1 MSRAGNRIGV
11 AILLAAVVSAPAVAA
26 DDVDYLRDVKSIF
39 KVHCVRCHGPL
50 KSEAGLRLDTKAL
63 ALKGG
68 ENGAAL
74 APGQAAASLLLKRV
88 LADKEMRM
96 PPEGAGLSKA
106 EIETL
111 TRWIAAGAVSPEGE
125 TAEDPRNHW
134 SYRPV
139 KRPAVPKVAGEEW
152 SQNPVDAFVFTRQQ
166 QGRVTP
172 QSIAPRHVL
181 LRRVSLDL
189 VGLPP
194 SSEQLQEFL
203 ADKSPD
209 AYARAVDRLL
219 ASSHYGERW
228 GRHWLDVWRY
238 SDWYGFQSEVRFSQK
253 NIWHWRDWVVE
264 SLNADKG
271 YQRMAMEM
279 LAGDEIVPFDP
290 GSLRATGFLVRN
302 RNTDSREQWIRDTV
316 EHTSKAF
323 LAMTMAC
330 VQCHDH
336 PYDPIWHD
344 EYYRY
349 RNIFEPV
356 QVAIDSGGGGPG
368 GVDVAGV
375 ARIFDRDRN
384 AATKFYIRGNDK
396 TPDKTRKITP
406 GIPQVIGGWGEPQEV
421 GLPPRA
427 RVPHLRK
434 PVAEQTLARLND
446 NIRQAEKAMATAEA
460 LVVDFKKRLEKPA
473 SAPTKPGARNL
484 IRDTF
489 TPRRDPRWRSGAG
502 EWSEAAGG
510 GLVQSSVGD
519 DVEGWIE
526 FLPPGGSP
534 REFTLHVALKITG
547 GEMNRE
553 AGITFDRHEKGG
565 RNEGV
570 YLSAAKDKT
579 GLGFFSEFDGERH
592 YSDPLFRA
600 FDVPMGREFL
610 IRIHV
615 RDRLINVYVNDVLLQ
630 AHQLPTREPG
640 GIRLWTYDASAEFS
654 LLQVDRLPGNLV
666 LAPADS
672 IKQFSPFAVLDPGD
686 ASHAAFFEVLRQQA
700 RIKRAVQRQELAA
713 HQAAWTADAFRLFE
727 APPKEDKK
735 AVEDHKKKLEPLAIV
750 AQLAQRQLA
759 VAKAKETKFLADQVL
774 AMARARNRRGPMPG
788 VARDVRQTMV
798 EQLSK
803 AVIDAEKKVESTAK
817 QVAAAVATVEKP
829 STPRYSGLRGMY
841 GSSSGRRL
849 SLARWVAD
857 VKNPLTARVA
867 VNHIWLRHFERA
879 LVTSVFDFGL
889 SGEKPSHP
897 GLLDWLAA
905 ELMQPSLV
913 RAVRGNQVAWVA
925 GKPPVK
931 PWSMK
936 HLHRVIV
943 TSRAYRMSSSP
954 NEKNHAVDPDNRLV
968 WRMPPR
974 RMDAETVRDSIL
986 SVSGGLDATL
996 GGPDIPSA
1004 DGLSVP
1010 RRSLYFHQ
1018 SPEDQMA
1025 FLKLFDAADPAE
1037 CYQRHV
1043 SIVPHQALALFNSEI
1058 SLVHSRRL
1066 ARRLSKQAIETP
1078 AFVEAAFRQVLAR
1091 EVSTQEQ
1098 QICREFLE
1106 NREVSYRQAKT
1117 PKPPAALV
1125 KTAAA
1130 PSIDPRVHARENLVH
1145 SLFNHHDFVTIK

>member
-1 MSRAGNRIGV
+1 MVVAGKRTGV
-11 AILLAAVVSAPAVAA
+11 ALLLLALVSEPVAA
-26 DDVDYLRDVKSIF
+26 AEGIDYLRDVKPIF

-50 KSEAGLRLDTKAL
+50 KSEAELRLDTKAL

-74 APGQAAASLLLKRV
+74 VPGQVATSLLLKRV
-88 LADKEMRM
+88 LAEKDTRM
-96 PPEGAGLSKA
+96 PPEGTGLSKP

-111 TRWIAAGAVSPEGE
+111 RAWIAAGAVSPEGE
-125 TAEDPRNHW
+125 TAENPRDHW
-134 SYRPV
+134 AYQVV
-139 KRPAVPKVAGEEW
+139 KRPAVPKVDQAEW
-152 SQNPVDAFVFTRQQ
+152 SQNPVDAFIFSRQQ
-166 QGRVTP
+166 RGQVTP
-172 QSIAPRHVL
+172 QPTAPRHVL

-189 VGLPP
+189 IGLPP
-194 SSEQLQEFL
+194 SSEQLAEFL

-209 AYARAVDRLL
+209 AYDRAVNRLL
-219 ASSHYGERW
+219 ASPHYGERW

-238 SDWYGFQSEVRFSQK
+238 SDWYGFQDQVRFSQK

-316 EHTSKAF
+316 EHASKAF

-356 QVAIDSGGGGPG
+356 QVAIDGGGGGPG
-368 GVDVAGV
+368 GVDIAGV

-396 TPDKTRKITP
+396 TPDKSRKITP
-406 GIPQVIGGWGEPQEV
+406 GIPQVIGGWVEPKEV

-427 RVPHLRK
+427 RIPHLRK

-446 NIRQAEKAMATAEA
+446 NIQQAERAMATAVSLMA
-460 LVVDFKKRLEKPA
+460 DFKKRIEKPNGV
-473 SAPTKPGARNL
+473 PEKPGPGNL

-489 TPRRDPRWRSGAG
+489 TPKRDQRWRTGAG
-502 EWSEAAGG
+502 EWKEMAAGG
-510 GLVQSSVGD
+510 VRQASVGQ
-519 DVEGWIE
+519 DVEGWVE

-534 REFTLHVALKITG
+534 LAFTLHVVLKITG
-547 GEMNRE
+547 GEGARE

-570 YLSAAKDKT
+570 FLSAAKNKS

-592 YSDPLFRA
+592 YSEPLFRA
-600 FDVPMGREFL
+600 FEVPVGQEFA
-610 IRIHV
+610 IRVHV
-615 RDRLINVYVNDVLLQ
+615 RDRLINVYVNDVLMQ
-630 AHQLPTREPG
+630 AHQLPARQPG
-640 GIRLWTYDASAEFS
+640 GMRLWTNDASAEFS
-654 LLQVDRLPGNLV
+654 LLQVDRLSGNLAM
-666 LAPADS
+666 APADS
-672 IKQFSPFAVLDPGD
+672 IKLFSPYAALDPAD
-686 ASHAAFFEVLRQQA
+686 SSHATFFAAVHEQA
-700 RIKRAVQRQELAA
+700 TVKRAVHRQELAA

-727 APPKEDKK
+727 APAKEDKA
-735 AVEDHKKKLEPLAIV
+735 AVEVHKKKLEPLAIV
-750 AQLAQRQLA
+750 AQLAQRRLA
-759 VAKAKETKFLADQVL
+759 VAKASEAEFLARQELV
-774 AMARARNRRGPMPG
+774 MARARKQRGPVPG
-788 VARDVRQTMV
+788 EAADVVTTDVA
-798 EQLSK
+798 QLDK
-803 AVIDAEKKVESTAK
+803 AVADAEKKVESTAK
-817 QVAAAVATVEKP
+817 QVAKATEDVEKP
-829 STPRYSGLRGMY
+829 STPRYQGLPGSY

-849 SLARWVAD
+849 SLARWVANT
-857 VKNPLTARVA
+857 KNPLTARVA

-879 LVTSVFDFGL
+879 LVTSVFEFGL
-889 SGEKPSHP
+889 SGETPSHP

-905 ELMQPSLV
+905 ELMQPSMV
-913 RAVRGNQVAWVA
+913 RSVRDGRVAWTI
-925 GKPPVK
+925 GKPSAAA
-931 PWSMK
+931 WSMK

-943 TSRAYRMSSSP
+943 TSRAYRTSSAS
-954 NEKNHAVDPDNRLV
+954 NKTNQAVDPDNVLV

-986 SVSGGLDATL
+986 SVSGGLDPTL
-996 GGPDIPSA
+996 GGPDIPST

-1025 FLKLFDAADPAE
+1025 FLKLFDGADPAE

-1043 SIVPHQALALFNSEI
+1043 SIVPHQALALFNSEV

-1066 ARRLSKQAIETP
+1066 ARRLTQQSVETP
-1078 AFVEAAFRQVLAR
+1078 AFVQAAFRQVLSR
-1091 EVSTQEQ
+1091 DVSSEELV
-1098 QICREFLE
+1098 ICTGFLE
-1106 NREVSYRQAKT
+1106 KREAVYRQAKT
-1117 PKPPAALV
+1117 PKPSADLV

-1130 PSIDPRVHARENLVH
+1130 PSADPRVHARENLVH